1 MALQSRCRLEILRL
15 LPAFAPRRSENH
27 LPVTLPRATA
37 SPASVTPDCWP
48 SDYSQAWTLASAVE
62 CRGVGL
68 HSGAICRVRLEPSDN
83 PGFRVG
89 WLEAPAQPL
98 QLLHPTQ
105 VCETQLCTALQLDGG
120 RLATVEHLLA
130 ALAGVG
136 LTAVHLLVEGHEI
149 PLLDGSAQPW
159 VEAIAAVGLQL
170 LGPRAPARTLCQ
182 PFTLQQGQSFATV
195 LPSDRLR
202 VAAAIEF
209 PQAAIGRQFYSLELT
224 PAAFVREIAP
234 ARTFGFRDQV
244 EQLRQAG
251 LIQGGALD
259 NALVCD
265 GDDWLNPPLRYRDE
279 PVRHKLLDL
288 LGDLALAGLPQ
299 AQVFA
304 FRGSHGLHTAL
315 AAALASLP

>member
-1 MALQSRCRLEILRL
+1 MTVLFNPS
-15 LPAFAPRRSENH
+15 
-27 LPVTLPRATA
+27 AT
-37 SPASVTPDCWP
+37 PASNLWP
-48 SDYSQAWTLASAVE
+48 ADYSQAWTLAAPVE
-62 CRGVGL
+62 RCGVGL
-68 HSGAICRVRLEPSDN
+68 HSGGQARVRLEPSDQ
-83 PGFRVG
+83 PGFHVG
-89 WLEAPAQPL
+89 WLQAPAQPL
-98 QLLHPTQ
+98 QRLHPSQ
-105 VCETQLCTALQLDGG
+105 VCETQLCTALALDHG

-136 LTAVHLLVEGHEI
+136 ITSATLLVEGHEV

-159 VEAIAAVGLQL
+159 VEAIAEVGLRC
-170 LGPRAPARTLCQ
+170 LGARPEPTALSAPI
-182 PFTLQQGQSFATV
+182 TLQQGASFATA

-202 VAAAIEF
+202 LGAAIEF
-209 PQAAIGRQFYSLELT
+209 PQAAIGRQLFSLELT
-224 PAAFVREIAP
+224 PEAFVREIAP
-234 ARTFGFRDQV
+234 ARTFGFREQV
-244 EQLRQAG
+244 EQLRAAG

-265 GDDWLNPPLRYRDE
+265 GDGWLNPPLRYADE

>member
-1 MALQSRCRLEILRL
+1 MPDAVFPGEPLASIAW
-15 LPAFAPRRSENH
+15 PA
-27 LPVTLPRATA
+27 
-37 SPASVTPDCWP
+37 
-48 SDYSQAWTLASAVE
+48 DYSLAWTLAAPVE
-62 CRGVGL
+62 RSGVGL
-68 HSGAICRVRLEPSDN
+68 HSGGVSRVRLEPSEQ

-89 WLEAPAQPL
+89 WLDAPQEPL
-98 QLLHPTQ
+98 QLLQPSQ
-105 VCETQLCTALQLDGG
+105 VCETQLCTALKLDQR

-136 LTAVHLLVEGHEI
+136 LTAVTLLVEGDEI

-159 VEAIAAVGLQL
+159 VEAIAEAGLQG
-170 LGPRAPARTLCQ
+170 LGSRPVSEPLSRPI
-182 PFTLQQGQSFATV
+182 TLQQGQSFVTA

-202 VAAAIEF
+202 LAAAIEF
-209 PQAAIGRQFYSLELT
+209 PQAAIGRQFFSVELT
-224 PAAFVREIAP
+224 PEAFVRDIAP
-234 ARTFGFRDQV
+234 ARTFGFREQV
-244 EQLRQAG
+244 EQLRAAG

-265 GDDWLNPPLRYRDE
+265 GDDWLNPPLRFADE

-315 AAALASLP
+315 AAALTSPPLIP

>member
-1 MALQSRCRLEILRL
+1 VPDAVFPGEPLASIAW
-15 LPAFAPRRSENH
+15 PA
-27 LPVTLPRATA
+27 
-37 SPASVTPDCWP
+37 
-48 SDYSQAWTLASAVE
+48 DYSLAWTLAAPVE
-62 CRGVGL
+62 RSGVGL
-68 HSGAICRVRLEPSDN
+68 HSGGVSRVRLEPSEQ

-89 WLEAPAQPL
+89 WLDAPQEPL
-98 QLLHPTQ
+98 QLLQPSQ
-105 VCETQLCTALQLDGG
+105 VFETQLCTALKLDQR

-136 LTAVHLLVEGHEI
+136 LTAVTLLVEGDEI

-159 VEAIAAVGLQL
+159 VEAIAEAGLQG
-170 LGPRAPARTLCQ
+170 LGSRPVSEPLSRTI
-182 PFTLQQGQSFATV
+182 TLQQGQSFVTA

-202 VAAAIEF
+202 LAAAIEF
-209 PQAAIGRQFYSLELT
+209 PQAAIGRQFFSVELT
-224 PAAFVREIAP
+224 PEAFVRDIAP
-234 ARTFGFRDQV
+234 ARTFGFREQV
-244 EQLRQAG
+244 EQLRAAG

-265 GDDWLNPPLRYRDE
+265 GDHWLNPPLRFADE

-315 AAALASLP
+315 AAALTSPPLIP

>member
-1 MALQSRCRLEILRL
+1 VPDAVFPGEPLASIAW
-15 LPAFAPRRSENH
+15 PA
-27 LPVTLPRATA
+27 
-37 SPASVTPDCWP
+37 
-48 SDYSQAWTLASAVE
+48 DYSLAWTLAAPVE
-62 CRGVGL
+62 RSGVGL
-68 HSGAICRVRLEPSDN
+68 HSGGVSRVRLEPSEQ

-89 WLEAPAQPL
+89 WLDAPQEPL
-98 QLLHPTQ
+98 QLLQPSQ
-105 VCETQLCTALQLDGG
+105 VFETQLCTALKLDQR

-136 LTAVHLLVEGHEI
+136 LTAVTLLVEGDEI

-159 VEAIAAVGLQL
+159 VEAIAEAGLQG
-170 LGPRAPARTLCQ
+170 LGSRPVSEPLSRPI
-182 PFTLQQGQSFATV
+182 TLQQGQSFVTA

-202 VAAAIEF
+202 LAAAIEF
-209 PQAAIGRQFYSLELT
+209 PQAAIGRQFFSVELT
-224 PAAFVREIAP
+224 PEAFVRDIAP
-234 ARTFGFRDQV
+234 ARTFGFREQV
-244 EQLRQAG
+244 EQLRAAG

-265 GDDWLNPPLRYRDE
+265 GDHWLNPPLRFADE

-315 AAALASLP
+315 AAALTSPPLIP